1 MQRME
6 LLMIESYPVLSLVPP
21 LLAILLVIGTKKV
34 ISSLAVGIV
43 AAAFLVA
50 DGGILSTLAKVW
62 EAFSQIFWSEGAP
75 NSYYILILVFLL
87 TLGVITSLVLM
98 SGGTQAFAEW
108 AMTRVRTRRGAQV
121 LAAALGTA
129 IFVDDY
135 FNALAVGQVARPVS
149 DRQRVSRAK
158 LAYLIDSSSAPVAVL
173 APFSSWG
180 ASIIGIMGPIVAAVG
195 IQVSDAGAFIR
206 SAGMNYYAIAALI
219 LLWITVVLEIDF
231 GPMRRE
237 ESRAASTGGL
247 YDPDEQIPGQLTD
260 SLPRHEPGA
269 MRALII
275 PFAVLVAGVIGGILL
290 TGHHAS
296 GSWSILEVLA
306 STDVALSLNLGGVL
320 GLATAAFYYFHFTH
334 EDPIFEARTAAKG
347 VVEGARSMLPA
358 IKILLC
364 AWMLGSLIS
373 ELGTGAYLGSLVEST
388 AVSARWLIPML
399 FVVAGAMAFAT
410 GTSWGSF
417 GILLPIAGEI
427 MGAVAGGGELLIPAF
442 GAVLAGA
449 VWGDHC
455 SPISDTTIL
464 SSTGAGCNHITH
476 VNTQL
481 PYAGAAAGAALLGY
495 VVFSAT
501 GSGVLGVVVT
511 VVALSGFA
519 LAIRAWLP
527 AIDAANEDAST
538 PAEEP
543 EDASTTA

>member
-1 MQRME
+1 
-6 LLMIESYPVLSLVPP
+6 MIESYPILTLVPP
-21 LLAILLVIGTKKV
+21 ILAIALVIGTKKV
-34 ISSLAVGIV
+34 IPSLAAGVV

-50 DGGILSTLAKVW
+50 DGAIVETVKKVW
-62 EAFSQIFWSEGAP
+62 AAFSQIFWSEGAP

-87 TLGVITSLVLM
+87 TLGIITSLVLM
-98 SGGTQAFAEW
+98 SGGTQAFSEW
-108 AMTRVRTRRGAQV
+108 AMTKIKSRRGAQV

-195 IQVSDAGAFIR
+195 IQVSDAGAFLR
-206 SAGMNYYAIAALI
+206 SAGMNYYAIAALL
-219 LLWITVVLEIDF
+219 LLWITVVFEIDF
-231 GPMRRE
+231 GAMRRE
-237 ESRAASTGGL
+237 ETRAVSRGDL
-247 YDPDEQIPGQLTD
+247 YDPEDQIPGQLTD

-269 MRALII
+269 MRALIV
-275 PFAVLVAGVIGGILL
+275 PFVVLVVGVIAGIFL
-290 TGHHAS
+290 TGYQAS
-296 GSWSILEVLA
+296 GSASVLDMMA
-306 STDVALSLNLGGVL
+306 NTDVALSLNIGGAA
-320 GLATAAFYYFHFTH
+320 GLVVAAYYYFRFTH
-334 EDPIFEARTAAKG
+334 ADPTFEAKTFVKG
-347 VVEGARSMLPA
+347 VWEGARSMLPA
-358 IKILLC
+358 IEILLF

-373 ELGTGAYLGSLVEST
+373 ELGTGDYLGSLV
-388 AVSARWLIPML
+388 VSANVSAQWLVPLL
-399 FVVAGAMAFAT
+399 FLVAGAMAFST

-427 MGAVAGGGELLIPAF
+427 MGAVPEGAQWLLPSF

-481 PYAGAAAGAALLGY
+481 PYALLGATGSLLGY

-501 GSGVLGVVVT
+501 GSGIGGLAVMIVVT
-511 VVALSGFA
+511 CA
-519 LAIRAWLP
+519 LAGVIGWKMPLIDSDRSLDVGSITP
-527 AIDAANEDAST
+527 AISHSND
-538 PAEEP
+538 
-543 EDASTTA
+543 

>member
-1 MQRME
+1 
-6 LLMIESYPVLSLVPP
+6 MIESYPVLSLVPP

>member
-1 MQRME
+1 
-6 LLMIESYPVLSLVPP
+6 MIESYPVLSLVPP

-237 ESRAASTGGL
+237 ESRAVSTGGL

-269 MRALII
+269 MRTLIV
-275 PFAVLVAGVIGGILL
+275 PFAVLVAGVIGGILG
-290 TGHHAS
+290 TGHRAS
-296 GSWSILEVLA
+296 GSWSLLDMLA
-306 STDVALSLNLGGVL
+306 DTDVALALNIGGVL

-334 EDPIFEARTAAKG
+334 EDPIFEAKTAARG

-358 IKILLC
+358 IRILLC

-481 PYAGAAAGAALLGY
+481 PYAGVSAAAALLGY
-495 VVFSAT
+495 VAFSAT
-501 GSGVLGVVVT
+501 GSGVLGVAVT

-527 AIDAANEDAST
+527 AIDDANEDASS